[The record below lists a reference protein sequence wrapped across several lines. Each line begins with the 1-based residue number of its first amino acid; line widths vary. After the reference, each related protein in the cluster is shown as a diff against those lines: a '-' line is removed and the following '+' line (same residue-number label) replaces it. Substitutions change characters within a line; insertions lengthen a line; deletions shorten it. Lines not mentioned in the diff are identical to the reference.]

1 MELKEKHLFVE
12 DDVMVKTLDK
22 YGQDINEKYKNQSGT
37 YADKDKH
44 YRCFATGNK
53 MTPKEKALNEIEWE
67 TDEYGSSVDMGSVDK
82 AIEKAI
88 EETKQECFKEMGNQ
102 IKVATKL
109 ALKEQAKVY
118 DEMIMKAPLGLI
130 NKTIL
135 LNIIKHTRE
144 K

>member
-53 MTPKEKALNEIEWE
+53 MTPKEIGLREIKWI
-67 TDEYGSSVDMGSVDK
+67 DGSVDMDSVDK